1 VVLSPEEI
9 GYTGITT
16 PDVVLALSQEGVD
29 RRKHLFDQLDKNARI
44 IRAEEIHLPL
54 CNARVIETDF
64 KAQKIKS
71 NDRAL
76 VALCVLVKLDTVICS
91 DMLEYALASRFRDNL
106 LASVSDPV
114 RRVKGRGTK

>member
-1 VVLSPEEI
+1 MVLSPEEI

-16 PDVVLALSQEGVD
+16 PDIVLALSQEGVD

-44 IRAEEIHLPL
+44 IRTEEINLPL

-76 VALCVLVKLDTVICS
+76 AALCVLAKLHTVICP
-91 DMLEYALASRFRDNL
+91 DMLESSLAYRFRDKV
-106 LASVSDPV
+106 LASALDLV
-114 RRVKGRGTK
+114 RRVKGLGA

>member
-16 PDVVLALSQEGVD
+16 PDVILALSQEGVD
-29 RRKHLFDQLDKNARI
+29 RRIHLFDRLDKNARI
-44 IRAEEIHLPL
+44 IRAQEIHLPP
-54 CNARVIETDF
+54 CNARVQETDF

-76 VALCVLVKLDTVICS
+76 AALCVLAKLDTVICP
-91 DMLEYALASRFRDNL
+91 DMLESALSYRFQDNILASALDL
-106 LASVSDPV
+106 V
-114 RRVKGRGTK
+114 RRVKDFGE